1 METSNEREAAAGTAP
16 RSRQS
21 LGRKPLDGA
30 LDVLRRVFGYPE
42 FRPNQREIVDH
53 VVAGGD
59 AFVLMP
65 TGGGKSLCYQI
76 PAVLRPGVGVVVSP
90 LISLMKDQVDA
101 LGALGVAAAR
111 LDSSLEPGEA
121 RDVLNRLRGMRG
133 FDAGRGPGRDGD
145 PGRAGRGDDDLAHAG
160 VGRHGGAGGLDL
172 LYVSPERLMTQGTL
186 ELLSTIPLALFAIDE
201 AHCVSQWGHDFRP
214 EYVRLADLRGLFPGV
229 PFLAL
234 TATADGQTRDDVRR
248 VLGLAGAPAFIAGF
262 DRPNIRY
269 VVTEK
274 REPLTQLR
282 RFLDDRPDH
291 AGIVYCLSRKRVEEV
306 AANLKAHG
314 VQAAA
319 YHAGLPPEERT
330 AVQEA
335 FQRDD
340 ERVVVATVAFGLGI
354 DKSNVRFVVHYDI
367 PRSIESYYQETGRA
381 GRDGLPAEA
390 LLLYSLQDVMVAR
403 ALIENG
409 SARGRGGSG
418 GGGPGW
424 TRDRELDRPRDP
436 DQVRVELHKLN
447 AMVALAEARTC
458 RRRALLGYLGE
469 SLTADCGNCDVC
481 LDPPDCYDAT
491 EDARMALS
499 CVYRVGQRFGVGHV
513 VDVLKGADTVRIRDL
528 GHERL
533 STYGIGAHLSRDAWT
548 GLLRQLIHR
557 GYLEQDIARY
567 SVLTLTPAAGAV
579 LRGEEQVVLA
589 RPRFDTFG
597 VSSVKGRKRSQAAG
611 RAGGRTVGSG
621 AAGPDSADA
630 SDPAAT
636 DLFERLRALR
646 RRMADEQKVPAYVV
660 FSDATLWDM
669 VARRPQTDAEL
680 LEVSG
685 VGETKRGRYG
695 AAFLEELRGDAEL
708 HSRSR
713 DLL

>member
-1 METSNEREAAAGTAP
+1 MQTMNERAATAGMAGTSPQAP
-16 RSRQS
+16 GLSV
-21 LGRKPLDGA
+21 PDGA

-53 VVAGGD
+53 VIAGGD

-76 PAVLRPGVGVVVSP
+76 PAILRPGVGVVVSP

-101 LGALGVAAAR
+101 LQVLRVAAAR
-111 LDSSLEPGEA
+111 LDSSLEPAEA
-121 RDVLNRLRGMRG
+121 RDVLNRLRSMRS
-133 FDAGRGPGRDGD
+133 DDGRPGVRGGGDGRPD
-145 PGRAGRGDDDLAHAG
+145 PRGDG
-160 VGRHGGAGGLDL
+160 SRGGPCGGTGGLDL
-172 LYVSPERLMTQGTL
+172 LYVSPERLMTEGML
-186 ELLSTIPLALFAIDE
+186 ELLSAIPLALVAIDE

-214 EYVRLADLRGLFPGV
+214 EYVQLAELRGLFPGV

-234 TATADGQTRDDVRR
+234 TATADGQTRDDVRG

-274 REPLTQLR
+274 RDPLTQLR
-282 RFLDDRPDH
+282 RFLADRPDH
-291 AGIVYCLSRKRVEEV
+291 SGIVYCLSRRRVEEV
-306 AANLKAHG
+306 AAHLRAHG

-319 YHAGLPPEERT
+319 YHAGLPAEERT
-330 AVQEA
+330 AVQGA

-340 ERVVVATVAFGLGI
+340 QRVVVATVAFGLGI
-354 DKSNVRFVVHYDI
+354 DKSNVRFVVHFDI

-381 GRDGLPAEA
+381 GRDGLPSEA
-390 LLLYSLQDVMVAR
+390 LLLYSLADVMVAR
-403 ALIENG
+403 ALIEGG

-424 TRDRELDRPRDP
+424 ARDREPDQPRDP
-436 DQVRVELHKLN
+436 EQVRVELHKLN
-447 AMVALAEARTC
+447 AMVALAEARSC

-469 SLTADCGNCDVC
+469 SLAADCGNCDVC
-481 LDPPDCYDAT
+481 LDPPECYDAT

-499 CVYRVGQRFGVGHV
+499 CVYRVGQRFGVAHV
-513 VDVLKGADTVRIRDL
+513 VDVLRGADTARIREL
-528 GHERL
+528 GHDRL
-533 STYGIGAHLSRDAWT
+533 STYGIGAHLGRDAWT
-548 GLLRQLIHR
+548 SLLRQLIHR

-567 SVLTLTPAAGAV
+567 SVLTLTAAVGAV

-589 RPRFDTFG
+589 RPRFETFG
-597 VSSVKGRKRSQAAG
+597 VSGSRKDRNRGSAAG
-611 RAGGRTVGSG
+611 RAAGRT
-621 AAGPDSADA
+621 AG
-630 SDPAAT
+630 SDPGDISDPVAAE
-636 DLFERLRALR
+636 LFDRLRALR
-646 RRMADEQKVPAYVV
+646 RRLADEQNVPAYVV

-669 VARRPQTDAEL
+669 VARRPQSEDEL

-685 VGETKRGRYG
+685 VGETKRERYG
-695 AAFLEELRGDAEL
+695 AAFLDVLQGDAEG
-708 HSRSR
+708 
-713 DLL
+713 DAA

>member
-1 METSNEREAAAGTAP
+1 METTNERAAASGTATG
-16 RSRQS
+16 SREPP
-21 LGRKPLDGA
+21 GPAVPDAA

-76 PAVLRPGVGVVVSP
+76 PAILRPGVGVVVSP

-101 LGALGVAAAR
+101 LQVLGVAAVR

-121 RDVLNRLRGMRG
+121 RDVLNRLRAMR
-133 FDAGRGPGRDGD
+133 AGTVTRGPRDGD
-145 PGRAGRGDDDLAHAG
+145 RLRPA
-160 VGRHGGAGGLDL
+160 AGGGDGGRVGPRGAADAIDL
-172 LYVSPERLMTQGTL
+172 LYVSPERLMTEGML

-214 EYVRLADLRGLFPGV
+214 EYVQLAELRGLFPGV

-274 REPLTQLR
+274 REPLAQLR

-306 AANLKAHG
+306 AAHLRAHG
-314 VQAAA
+314 IQAAA
-319 YHAGLPPEERT
+319 YHAGLPAEERT

-340 ERVVVATVAFGLGI
+340 QRVVVATVAFGLGI
-354 DKSNVRFVVHYDI
+354 DKSNVRFVVHFDI

-403 ALIENG
+403 ALIEGG

-424 TRDRELDRPRDP
+424 ARDREPTSPAIPSR
-436 DQVRVELHKLN
+436 
-447 AMVALAEARTC
+447 
-458 RRRALLGYLGE
+458 
-469 SLTADCGNCDVC
+469 CGWN
-481 LDPPDCYDAT
+481 
-491 EDARMALS
+491 
-499 CVYRVGQRFGVGHV
+499 
-513 VDVLKGADTVRIRDL
+513 
-528 GHERL
+528 
-533 STYGIGAHLSRDAWT
+533 STS
-548 GLLRQLIHR
+548 
-557 GYLEQDIARY
+557 
-567 SVLTLTPAAGAV
+567 
-579 LRGEEQVVLA
+579 
-589 RPRFDTFG
+589 
-597 VSSVKGRKRSQAAG
+597 
-611 RAGGRTVGSG
+611 
-621 AAGPDSADA
+621 
-630 SDPAAT
+630 
-636 DLFERLRALR
+636 
-646 RRMADEQKVPAYVV
+646 
-660 FSDATLWDM
+660 
-669 VARRPQTDAEL
+669 
-680 LEVSG
+680 
-685 VGETKRGRYG
+685 
-695 AAFLEELRGDAEL
+695 
-708 HSRSR
+708 
-713 DLL
+713 

>member
-1 METSNEREAAAGTAP
+1 MNERTATVGSAK
-16 RSRQS
+16 RSPQTS
-21 LGRKPLDGA
+21 GPAVPDGA
-30 LDVLRRVFGYPE
+30 LDVLRRVFGYPQ

-76 PAVLRPGVGVVVSP
+76 PAILRPGVGVVVSP

-101 LGALGVAAAR
+101 LRVLGVAAVR
-111 LDSSLEPGEA
+111 LDSSLEPAEA
-121 RDVLNRLRGMRG
+121 RHALNRLRGMRG
-133 FDAGRGPGRDGD
+133 GDGRRP
-145 PGRAGRGDDDLAHAG
+145 AL
-160 VGRHGGAGGLDL
+160 GGAIDGFDL
-172 LYVSPERLMTQGTL
+172 LYVSPERLMTEGML

-214 EYVRLADLRGLFPGV
+214 EYVQLAKLRGLFPGV

-234 TATADGQTRDDVRR
+234 TATADGQTRNHVRAL
-248 VLGLAGAPAFIAGF
+248 LGLAGAPAFIAGF

-274 REPLTQLR
+274 RDPLTQLR
-282 RFLDDRPDH
+282 RFLADRQDH

-306 AANLKAHG
+306 AAHLRAHG

-319 YHAGLPPEERT
+319 YHAGLSAEERT
-330 AVQEA
+330 RVQEA

-340 ERVVVATVAFGLGI
+340 QRVVVATVAFGLGI

-403 ALIENG
+403 ALIEG
-409 SARGRGGSG
+409 GFARARGGSTG
-418 GGGPGW
+418 GD
-424 TRDRELDRPRDP
+424 RDADQPRDP
-436 DQVRVELHKLN
+436 EQVRVELHKLN
-447 AMVALAEARTC
+447 AMVGLAEARTC

-499 CVYRVGQRFGVGHV
+499 CVYRVGQRFGVAHV
-513 VDVLKGADTVRIRDL
+513 IDVLKGGDTARIRDL

-533 STYGIGAHLSRDAWT
+533 STYGIGAHLGRDAWT
-548 GLLRQLIHR
+548 SLLRQLIHR
-557 GYLEQDIARY
+557 GFLEQDIARY
-567 SVLTLTPAAGAV
+567 SVLTLTPAARAV

-589 RPRFDTFG
+589 RPRFETFG
-597 VSSVKGRKRSQAAG
+597 VSGAKTGRKRGSAAG
-611 RAGGRTVGSG
+611 RAGSRNAVPGT
-621 AAGPDSADA
+621 PEA
-630 SDPAAT
+630 SDPAGAE
-636 DLFERLRALR
+636 LFERLRALR
-646 RRMADEQKVPAYVV
+646 RRLADEQKVAAYIV

-669 VARRPQTDAEL
+669 VAHRPQTEADL

-685 VGETKRGRYG
+685 VGETKRERYG
-695 AAFLEELRGDAEL
+695 EAFLDVLRGDGDGAVA
-708 HSRSR
+708 
-713 DLL
+713 